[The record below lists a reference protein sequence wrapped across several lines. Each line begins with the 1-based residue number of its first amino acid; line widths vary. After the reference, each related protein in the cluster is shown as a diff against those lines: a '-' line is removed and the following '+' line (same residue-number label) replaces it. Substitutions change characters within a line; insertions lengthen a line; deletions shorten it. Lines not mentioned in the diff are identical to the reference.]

1 MPNGNRTRGKELVG
15 QGRMLAGAS
24 RGEGMSALDPNRSR
38 LAAGQESARRMM
50 EGTMMQN
57 QGRQDP
63 YSDLGRYVRSGRIP
77 QQQNQQAMADTIG
90 AKGGLAAMMKSQGAS
105 KSMVKDVEKIE
116 ATPGGKELLYTVAAE
131 ELMGKAGVPKKDA
144 KKVRL
149 YKYGG
154 AVEQAYAKGGDVKAA
169 AAKARAGGRGEDEML
184 VHMTEDEFGVI
195 KGMWGEPD
203 INPNTGLPE
212 YGFLSKLWKGVK
224 KVVKK
229 VVSSKIFQVVAPIAL
244 SIFAPGL
251 GTALGGMIT
260 GGAAS
265 GVGASMLGNALIRGG
280 LSAAGGG
287 DFRSGAISG
296 AISGGLGSVAGKYVG
311 KIAGDT
317 LSDRT
322 AEIIGSSL
330 ASGAGAELTGGEF
343 MEGAVAGGLSEYM
356 RPGIEKITSRGREAL
371 GFREP
376 LEGEVLGV
384 RQVAAEDLPTDEL
397 GEIDLSTLP
406 QPRGGLEDVTAGA
419 GVVGGGDKQQ
429 QAAVAQATP
438 ATGGAQEP
446 SLIDKYAFPALMAAG
461 ALGGGEYEP
470 GPPPALPEGWDEP
483 LPLYDMNRQFQGMD
497 PGGYYTYGQAG
508 APQSGQHLFMDPQ
521 PFAGVPQDPTTP
533 TPGAGGEM
541 QAMIAAGQPVP
552 ANMVGI
558 QGPQALVQAGYTQ
571 DPGTGNWNPP
581 QLGAGLPQA
590 RGGYQRGGEFDYWS
604 QNADVP
610 AAAPSVAASGRYVKG
625 PGSGR
630 SDDIPARL
638 SDGEYVMDAET
649 VALLGDGSGDTGA
662 QRLDEMRQNLRKH
675 KATNLKK
682 GGFSHKAKQPHQY
695 MARGGMAKLR
705 RAMTASGRV

>member
-1 MPNGNRTRGKELVG
+1 MANGNVTRGKELVG
-15 QGRMLAGAS
+15 QGRMLAGVS
-24 RGEGMSALDPNRSR
+24 RGEGMAALDPNQSR

-57 QGRQDP
+57 RGRPNP
-63 YSDLGRYVRSGRIP
+63 YSDLSRFVRTGRVP
-77 QQQNQQAMADTIG
+77 QQQRQEQVAETLQP
-90 AKGGLAAMMKSQGAS
+90 KGGLAQLMEQQGAS
-105 KSMVKDVEKIE
+105 KSMVKDVQKIE
-116 ATPGGKELLYTVAAE
+116 DTPGGKELLYTQAAQ
-131 ELMGKAGVPKKDA
+131 ELMKSQGVPQKDV

-149 YKYGG
+149 YKIGG
-154 AVEQAYAKGGDVKAA
+154 SVERAYAKGGKVAA
-169 AAKARAGGRGEDEML
+169 AAERTRRAGRGEDEML
-184 VHMTEDEFGVI
+184 VHMTEEELGAL
-195 KGMWGEPD
+195 KGIWGEPD
-203 INPNTGLPE
+203 INPNTGMPE
-212 YGFLSKLWKGVK
+212 YGLLSKIWKGVK

-244 SIFAPGL
+244 SIFVPGL
-251 GTALGGMIT
+251 GAAIGGALGASGT
-260 GGAAS
+260 AAS
-265 GVGASMLGNALIRGG
+265 VIGNALVRGG

-287 DFRSGAISG
+287 DFRTGAISG

-311 KIAGDT
+311 DLAPG

-343 MEGAVAGGLSEYM
+343 MEGAVAGGLGEYM
-356 RPGIEKITSRGREAL
+356 RPGIERVTSRGQEMFGVEPVEGKILAQKIPAEEVGAL
-371 GFREP
+371 GEVA
-376 LEGEVLGV
+376 LDAEGLAPGEIGPPQPVAEVG
-384 RQVAAEDLPTDEL
+384 PTDEEL
-397 GEIDLSTLP
+397 GVPGGGGKVAT
-406 QPRGGLEDVTAGA
+406 QPTTPD
-419 GVVGGGDKQQ
+419 VGGRS
-429 QAAVAQATP
+429 AL
-438 ATGGAQEP
+438 E
-446 SLIDKYAFPALMAAG
+446 KYAMPALMAAS

-470 GPPPALPEGWDEP
+470 GPPPELPEGWNDP
-483 LPLYDMNRQFQGMD
+483 LPLYNMDRQFQGMD

-521 PFAGVPQDPTTP
+521 PFAGETGTPTTP
-533 TPGAGGEM
+533 PPTGVGGDV
-541 QAMIAAGQPVP
+541 QAMITAGQVVP
-552 ANMVGI
+552 ANMVGLGT
-558 QGPQALVQAGYTQ
+558 QQSLVSAGYTQ
-571 DPGTGNWNPP
+571 DPATGDWAPS
-581 QLGAGLPQA
+581 QAAGLGNA

-610 AAAPSVAASGRYVKG
+610 RAAPSVASEGRYVKG

-682 GGFSHKAKQPHQY
+682 GGFSLKAKQPHQY

-705 RAMTASGRV
+705 RAMTESGRA

>member
-1 MPNGNRTRGKELVG
+1 MPLHKGQMEKGKELVG
-15 QGRMLAGAS
+15 QGRMLAGVS
-24 RGEGMSALDPNRSR
+24 RGEGMAALDPNRSK
-38 LAAGQESARRMM
+38 LAAGKESARRLMT
-50 EGTMMQN
+50 GTQM
-57 QGRQDP
+57 
-63 YSDLGRYVRSGRIP
+63 
-77 QQQNQQAMADTIG
+77 QNQQAMADTIG
-90 AKGGLAAMMKSQGAS
+90 AKGGLAAMMAEQGAS
-105 KSMVKDVEKIE
+105 KTMVKDVQKVED
-116 ATPGGKELLYTVAAE
+116 TPGGKELLYTVAAE
-131 ELMGKAGVPKKDA
+131 ELMKGAGVPKKDT

-154 AVEQAYAKGGDVKAA
+154 AVERAYAEGGKVKAA
-169 AAKARAGGRGEDEML
+169 AAKTRAAGRGEDEML
-184 VHMTEDEFGVI
+184 VHMTEEEFGTI

-229 VVSSKIFQVVAPIAL
+229 IVTSKIFQVVAPIAL

-251 GTALGGMIT
+251 GAFVGKAIGLGSGT
-260 GGAAS
+260 LAS
-265 GVGASMLGNALIRGG
+265 VAGNALVRGG

-287 DFRSGAISG
+287 DFRTGAISG
-296 AISGGLGSVAGKYVG
+296 AISGGLGSVAGKYVSD
-311 KIAGDT
+311 IAGDAI
-317 LSDRT
+317 SERT
-322 AEIIGSSL
+322 ADIIGAGL

-343 MEGAVAGGLSEYM
+343 MEGAVAGGLGEVM
-356 RPGIEKITSRGREAL
+356 RPTMEGISEKARGKL
-371 GFREP
+371 GLVEP
-376 LEGEVLGV
+376 QEGEILA
-384 RQVAAEDLPTDEL
+384 RRATDTESIL
-397 GEIDLSTLP
+397 SGEAMYDPVTGAYV
-406 QPRGGLEDVTAGA
+406 QPEDVTPEMIAANEAALPG
-419 GVVGGGDKQQ
+419 GPTGGGGKT
-429 QAAVAQATP
+429 AAATQMETP
-438 ATGGAQEP
+438 ATGTQVAAKPGMLEQ
-446 SLIDKYAFPALMAAG
+446 YALPALMAAG
-461 ALGGGEYEP
+461 AMGGGEYEP

-521 PFAGVPQDPTTP
+521 PFAGVPSDPTTP
-533 TPGAGGEM
+533 TPGAGGDM

-571 DPGTGNWNPP
+571 DPATGNWTPP

-610 AAAPSVAASGRYVKG
+610 AAAPSVAATGRYVKG

-695 MARGGMAKLR
+695 MARGGMARLR
-705 RAMTASGRV
+705 RAMTESGRV